1 MIYVLLADGFEE
13 IEALTPVDMLRRA
26 GYRVKTVG
34 IGSDVVTGAHGIPV
48 KADLTEEDA
57 TPDGV
62 RMVIL
67 PGGMPGTKNLAASDF
82 VETML
87 EEVSAHGGDLAAICA
102 APTVL
107 AKYGYLKGKRATCFP
122 GFENE
127 LSGAV
132 YTELP
137 VVTDGKIITAKDM
150 TEALAFSLSL
160 LATLNAEDNEEKA
173 SAASGHRKAIDFEPT
188 GNSWDDNALARLSDA
203 LTKRRL
209 EAKLVGIDHGRRYT
223 RIFIAPIKK
232 EDIRVLIAK
241 AQGVAEE
248 LGECARVIPPS
259 LTQLTVGFELPRDG
273 VATILLAPF
282 LPALE
287 EMSKTSFV
295 FGEDM
300 RGDPVYS
307 DLAVLPHLLV
317 KGAACSGKSTFVYDI
332 LTSILYNSSPKDVKF
347 LLFTPQKSTYA
358 AFAEAPHMLF
368 PELHDTK
375 EFLGVLGYLWEEID
389 RRRNAFSA
397 IGLKNLQ
404 SYNNKVDD
412 IPIPEYH
419 LPRILFVADELPA
432 MTATEAKAAR
442 ELLHSILLL
451 GRPVGVHMVLASRA
465 SLDEPLLDGIEGDFP
480 SNLVFQSH
488 VSAGSFLPSIFESS
502 PAIDDSDMPGD
513 AFFSPSA
520 LSSATRVQIALPT
533 AETIDNIV
541 ARARERYGAPV
552 YDTSSEAL
560 LALAEKYLKTYGGES
575 EHRIAEGQSLSPTL
589 SACLSDP
596 RFQPM
601 LTLAVREGKIS
612 TSFLQRKFAIGYSK
626 AVQYLELFDRLGL
639 LETVTEPGRSPYR
652 KVCITEKDLVGLL
665 DNLD

>member
-1 MIYVLLADGFEE
+1 MIYVLLAEGFEE

-82 VETML
+82 VKTIL
-87 EEVSAHGGDLAAICA
+87 EEVSARGGDLAAICA

-122 GFENE
+122 GFEGE

-173 SAASGHRKAIDFEPT
+173 SAASEHRKALDFEPT

-203 LTKRRL
+203 LTKRHL
-209 EAKLVGIDHGRRYT
+209 EAKLVGIDRGPRYT
-223 RIFIAPIKK
+223 RIFIAPMRK
-232 EDIRVLIAK
+232 EDIRLLIVK
-241 AQGVAEE
+241 AQGIAEE
-248 LGECARVIPPS
+248 LGEFARVIPPS
-259 LTQLTVGFELPRDG
+259 LTQPTVGFELPRDG
-273 VATILLAPF
+273 VATIFLAPF
-282 LPALE
+282 LPALG

-295 FGEDM
+295 VGEDM

-317 KGAACSGKSTFVYDI
+317 EGAACSGKSTFVYDI

-358 AFAEAPHMLF
+358 AFAQAPHMLF
-368 PELHDTK
+368 PEFHGAK

-451 GRPVGVHMVLASRA
+451 GRPVGIHMVLVSRA
-465 SLDEPLLDGIEGDFP
+465 PFDEPALEGIMGDFT
-480 SNLVFQSH
+480 SSIVFKSS
-488 VSAGSFLPSIFESS
+488 VSVEQFFPSIFESFAETS
-502 PAIDDSDMPGD
+502 EPSLLGD
-513 AFFSPSA
+513 ASFSHA
-520 LSSATRVQIALPT
+520 NLSSVTRVQVALPK
-533 AETIDNIV
+533 AEEIADIV
-541 ARARERYGAPV
+541 AKARKHYGAPV
-552 YDTSSEAL
+552 YDISSEVL
-560 LALAEKYLKTYGGES
+560 LALAEKYLKKYGEGSES
-575 EHRIAEGQSLSPTL
+575 RIADEQTLSPML

-596 RFQPM
+596 RFQQM
-601 LTLAVREGKIS
+601 LTLAVRAGRIS

-626 AVQYLELFDRLGL
+626 AVHYLELFDRLGL

-652 KVCITEKDLVGLL
+652 KVCITENDLVGLL
-665 DNLD
+665 GNLD

>member
-1 MIYVLLADGFEE
+1 MIYVLLAEGFEE

-82 VETML
+82 VETIL

-188 GNSWDDNALARLSDA
+188 GD
-203 LTKRRL
+203 
-209 EAKLVGIDHGRRYT
+209 
-223 RIFIAPIKK
+223 
-232 EDIRVLIAK
+232 
-241 AQGVAEE
+241 
-248 LGECARVIPPS
+248 
-259 LTQLTVGFELPRDG
+259 PRDG
-273 VATILLAPF
+273 VATIFLAPF

-295 FGEDM
+295 VGEDM
-300 RGDPVYS
+300 HGDPVYS

-465 SLDEPLLDGIEGDFP
+465 PLDEPLLDGIEGDFP
-480 SNLVFQSH
+480 SNLVFKSH
-488 VSAGSFLPSIFESS
+488 VSAGSFLPSIFEFF

-533 AETIDNIV
+533 AEKIDNIV

-560 LALAEKYLKTYGGES
+560 LALADKYLKKYGGES
-575 EHRIAEGQSLSPTL
+575 EHRIAEGQTLSPIL

-596 RFQPM
+596 RFQQM
-601 LTLAVREGKIS
+601 LTLAVRAGKIS
-612 TSFLQRKFAIGYSK
+612 TSFLQRKFAIGYSE

-639 LETVTEPGRSPYR
+639 LETVTEPGRSLYR
-652 KVCITEKDLVGLL
+652 KVRITENDLVGLL

>member
-1 MIYVLLADGFEE
+1 MIYVLLAEGFEE
-13 IEALTPVDMLRRA
+13 IEALTPVDILRRA

-34 IGSDVVTGAHGIPV
+34 IASDVVTGAHGISV
-48 KADLTEEDA
+48 KADLTAPEA
-57 TPDGV
+57 TADGV

-67 PGGMPGTKNLAASDF
+67 PGGMPGTKNLAASVF

-173 SAASGHRKAIDFEPT
+173 SAASGHRKTMDSEPT
-188 GNSWDDNALARLSDA
+188 GD
-203 LTKRRL
+203 
-209 EAKLVGIDHGRRYT
+209 
-223 RIFIAPIKK
+223 
-232 EDIRVLIAK
+232 
-241 AQGVAEE
+241 
-248 LGECARVIPPS
+248 
-259 LTQLTVGFELPRDG
+259 PRDG
-273 VATILLAPF
+273 VSTVFLAPL

-295 FGEDM
+295 VGEDM

-368 PELHDTK
+368 PEFHDTK

-397 IGLKNLQ
+397 VGLKNLQ

-412 IPIPEYH
+412 IPIPEHH

-465 SLDEPLLDGIEGDFP
+465 PLDEPVLEGIMGDF
-480 SNLVFQSH
+480 SSSIVFKSS
-488 VSAGSFLPSIFESS
+488 VSVEQFFPSIFESFAETGEPNLLGDASFS
-502 PAIDDSDMPGD
+502 PAN
-513 AFFSPSA
+513 
-520 LSSATRVQIALPT
+520 LSSVTRVQVALPK
-533 AETIDNIV
+533 AEEIADIV
-541 ARARERYGAPV
+541 AKAREHYGAPV
-552 YDTSSEAL
+552 YDISSEAL
-560 LALAEKYLKTYGGES
+560 LALAEKYLKKYGEGSES
-575 EHRIAEGQSLSPTL
+575 RIADEKTLSPML

-596 RFQPM
+596 RFQQM
-601 LTLAVREGKIS
+601 LTLAVRAGRIS

-626 AVQYLELFDRLGL
+626 AVHYLELFDRLGL

-652 KVCITEKDLVGLL
+652 KVCITENDLVGLL
-665 DNLD
+665 GNLD